1 MSFIQL
7 SPEKWNFN
15 VFNAIKNWMVLTAGT
30 PSNCNSMIVSWG
42 ALGIL
47 WNKPTASVYVRE
59 SRYTLPFMQ
68 EEDYFT
74 LSILP
79 MTYETD
85 MKYLGSHS
93 GRNEN
98 KYAKTNL
105 HPISVGPAI
114 GIEEA
119 NYIMVIKKQL
129 VTKLDFCNYYDK
141 EIYEQWYSHKDKNN
155 DHYMFMGEIINI
167 FKRI

>member
-42 ALGIL
+42 ALGIM

-68 EEDYFT
+68 VFSKTY
-74 LSILP
+74 IL
-79 MTYETD
+79 
-85 MKYLGSHS
+85 G
-93 GRNEN
+93 
-98 KYAKTNL
+98 
-105 HPISVGPAI
+105 
-114 GIEEA
+114 
-119 NYIMVIKKQL
+119 IKK
-129 VTKLDFCNYYDK
+129 FYRFYY
-141 EIYEQWYSHKDKNN
+141 S
-155 DHYMFMGEIINI
+155 
-167 FKRI
+167 RI

>member
-42 ALGIL
+42 ALGIM

-74 LSILP
+74 LYKMINEDSINLR
-79 MTYETD
+79 YEIFR
-85 MKYLGSHS
+85 KPF
-93 GRNEN
+93 R
-98 KYAKTNL
+98 
-105 HPISVGPAI
+105 
-114 GIEEA
+114 
-119 NYIMVIKKQL
+119 KK
-129 VTKLDFCNYYDK
+129 
-141 EIYEQWYSHKDKNN
+141 
-155 DHYMFMGEIINI
+155 
-167 FKRI
+167 